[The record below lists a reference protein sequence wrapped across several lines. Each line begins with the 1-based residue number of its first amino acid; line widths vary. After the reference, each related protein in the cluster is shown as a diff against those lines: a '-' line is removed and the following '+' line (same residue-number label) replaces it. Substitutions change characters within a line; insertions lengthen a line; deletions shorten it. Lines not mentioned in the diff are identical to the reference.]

1 MTTKLGQ
8 KLAGQAQPAPAKS
21 PLGAVLDR
29 GRRGDLRDIPGLGS
43 VWLELIGS
51 ETVDDIEEAV
61 TKRMK
66 ERGFEAE
73 SLLHALTYDANR
85 ARHTLAHAARD
96 PSDRTKP
103 FGTVAEWGA
112 LDPDTVAAAWEAF
125 GDVRI
130 MLSPLDVEISKEARA
145 EILAAISKKNAMALR
160 SFGVCMLSSFL
171 LSTASQPETSP
182 TPTSSTGDSPS
193 ES

>member
-21 PLGAVLDR
+21 PLGAMLER
-29 GRRGDLRDIPGLGS
+29 GRRGDLRDIPGLGP
-43 VWLELIGS
+43 VWLQLIGS

-73 SLLHALTYDANR
+73 SLLHALTFDANR
-85 ARHTLAHAARD
+85 ARHTLAPAARD
-96 PSDRTKP
+96 PQDHSKP
-103 FGTVAEWGA
+103 FGSLEEWHA

-125 GDVRI
+125 GDVRLA
-130 MLSPLDVEISKEARA
+130 LSPLDVETTKEQRA
-145 EILAAISKKNAMALR
+145 ETLA
-160 SFGVCMLSSFL
+160 
-171 LSTASQPETSP
+171 P
-182 TPTSSTGDSPS
+182 TPK
-193 ES
+193 